1 MARASVGDSPWDERG
16 EREWSRELGAED
28 EKKWHAPIAEDSK
41 LVTAELRRLAMARL
55 QSEQPI
61 DATLPPVAQRIY
73 TLAGDPNAG
82 YDQIAKLAATDPPL
96 AGRLIA
102 LANNAFFGRG
112 APVDSLSAA
121 ILRVGL
127 GSIRTML
134 ILPVLQAKL
143 VRDPI
148 SAALWRHS
156 TLVAAAAPFLAS
168 LAKVKPD
175 LAQLAGL
182 LHDVGRILI
191 WMDGVKL
198 KDKYGDLIQR
208 SATVLHEELGT
219 LVLERWKMPG
229 EIVAAVAQHHTPDPK
244 RATQPWERL
253 AHVLCIADSMVRAFE
268 DQRELDPLSIPS
280 VEALGLPAT
289 PLVGLAKRL
298 PKLAEESLRA

>member
-1 MARASVGDSPWDERG
+1 MGRPSAIESPWDERG
-16 EREWSRELGAED
+16 EREWSHELAAAEG
-28 EKKWHAPIAEDSK
+28 KKWQAVAVEDSK

-55 QSEQPI
+55 NSEQPI

-82 YDQIAKLAATDPPL
+82 YDQLAKLAATDPPL

-102 LANNAFFGRG
+102 LANNTFFARG

-134 ILPVLQAKL
+134 ILPVLKAKL
-143 VRDPI
+143 VRDPV
-148 SAALWRHS
+148 STALWRHS
-156 TLVAAAAPFLAS
+156 SVVAAAAPFLAS

-219 LVLERWKMPG
+219 LMLERWKMPG
-229 EIVAAVAQHHTPDPK
+229 EIVAAVAQHHTPDPR

-268 DQRELDPLSIPS
+268 DQRELDPTTIPS

-289 PLVGLAKRL
+289 PLHGLTKRL
-298 PKLAEESLRA
+298 PKLAEEATKG